1 MRLAI
6 GLEYAGDA
14 FCGWQSQ
21 PSGCGVQDALERA
34 AGEIAAHPVTAIAAG
49 RTDAGVH
56 AVSQIAHFDVAA
68 VRPPGAWVRGV
79 NALLPAAA
87 AVLWAHPVADDFHAR
102 FAATAR
108 HYTYLLLMRAE
119 RPALLA
125 QRVGWYHRLL
135 DVEAMREAALLLV
148 GDHDF
153 SAFRAA
159 ECQAKSPVKSLTRLA
174 IGGTGDLLRFELSAN
189 AFLHHM
195 VRNIIGSLVYVGA
208 GRQPPAWIGDVLAAR
223 DRTRAAPTFSPHGLY
238 LAGADYDGRFGLP
251 PTCRA
256 VALPGYS
263 A

>member
-21 PSGCGVQDALERA
+21 ASGCGVQDALERA
-34 AGEIAAHPVTAIAAG
+34 AGEIAAHPVTATAAG

-56 AVSQIAHFDVAA
+56 AVLQIVHLDVTA

-87 AVLWAHPVADDFHAR
+87 AVLWAQPVAVDFHAR
-102 FAATAR
+102 FAARAR

-135 DVEAMREAALLLV
+135 DVEAMREAAAMLV
-148 GDHDF
+148 GHHDF

-159 ECQAKSPVKSLTRLA
+159 ECQAHSPEKSLSCLA
-174 IGGTGDLLRFELSAN
+174 IGAAGDVLRFEFTAN

-195 VRNIIGSLVYVGA
+195 VRNIVGSLVYVGA
-208 GRQPPAWIGDVLAAR
+208 GKHPPAWIGGVLAAR

-251 PTCRA
+251 PTRRA
-256 VALPGYS
+256 VTLPGLG